1 MKTRSFGGRSLFAS
15 SVVVVVYVVVLFYY
29 QSMRVFNKSNLESI
43 LKTTNG
49 EREDLSGEREKCTR
63 DDPFSFLFSLRVKT
77 TTF

>member
-15 SVVVVVYVVVLFYY
+15 SVVVVVVYVVVLFYY

-63 DDPFSFLFSLRVKT
+63 DDPFSFLFSLVW
-77 TTF
+77 

>member
-49 EREDLSGEREKCTR
+49 EREDL
-63 DDPFSFLFSLRVKT
+63 FIYL
-77 TTF
+77 